1 MMRENESIP
10 ESERLEEKEF
20 NLDVD
25 EQKRLEALVEEE
37 ALRVMCTCPWNMK
50 SPNSFTFVK
59 LLHHVP
65 F

>member
-37 ALRVMCTCPWNMK
+37 ALRVMCTCP
-50 SPNSFTFVK
+50 
-59 LLHHVP
+59 
-65 F
+65 